1 MPRVTI
7 KEIARLCGVSR
18 GTVDRVLNKR
28 GKVKP
33 ETEALI
39 LKTIEEMGY
48 TKNFVGKAL
57 SVKRSAPVI
66 GVVLCSEGNPFFDDV
81 IEGFYKA
88 RNDLQDYGVS
98 MILRTMSGHDVPT
111 QLVLIDSLAA
121 SVSALVIQPIND
133 RRIAARLK
141 VLLDQGIP
149 VVAVNT
155 DIDSDARSCYVGSN
169 YERGGA
175 VAAGMT
181 ALITGGKARMG
192 IIKGV
197 DSLMGHVLR
206 LKGFEDHLRSICP
219 EIEWLAA
226 ENANDDPEQAYSKTC
241 KMLTDHP
248 QIDTIFVVAAGVK
261 DVCRGV
267 IDTGRQHDLRVIA
280 YDDVPSTREMIRQGL
295 VRAVVCQQPLEQGYR
310 SFAAAFDMIISN
322 STVHPSCIMEDQIK
336 IIENL

>member
-1 MPRVTI
+1 MTI

-57 SVKRSAPVI
+57 STKRCAPVI

-81 IEGFYKA
+81 IAGFYKA
-88 RNDLQDYGVS
+88 QNDLQDYGVS
-98 MILRTMSGHDVPT
+98 MLLRTMYGHDVAS
-111 QLVLIDSLAA
+111 QLLLIEGLVNSI
-121 SVSALVIQPIND
+121 SALVIQPIND
-133 RRIAARLK
+133 KRIAARLK
-141 VLLDQGIP
+141 TLLDQGIP

-155 DIDSDARSCYVGSN
+155 DIDSNARSCYVGSD

-181 ALITGGKARMG
+181 ALITDGKAKLG

-197 DSLMGHVLR
+197 DTLMGHVLR
-206 LKGFEDHLRSICP
+206 MKGFEDHLRSICP
-219 EIEWLAA
+219 EIEWIAA
-226 ENANDDPEQAYSKTC
+226 ENANDDPEQAYFKTC

-267 IDTGRQHDLRVIA
+267 IDKGRQHDLRIIA
-280 YDDVPSTREMIRQGL
+280 YDDVPSTREMIQKGL
-295 VRAVVCQQPLEQGYR
+295 VRAVVCQQPVEQGYR
-310 SFAAAFDMIISN
+310 SFTAAFDMILSN
-322 STVHPSCIMEDQIK
+322 STTHTAQIMEDQIK